1 MPKQTIKPIL
11 WLLPYQ
17 AECIDDTLLRRQL
30 AKNQQ
35 SRFDAVRGKR
45 KTEFGITRLFLRHC
59 LQQSLHKQFGLQTEE
74 IEIIE
79 QENLPPLVAIA
90 EQKKIAF
97 SISHS
102 KQLIAIMI
110 AAMPSKN
117 SRLGLDV
124 EQFRFIRNP
133 ESATLFCN
141 EAQLAMLNQA
151 TSQEHDEHYYRFWTQ
166 KEAVL
171 KARQSGIVDAD
182 LKVIE
187 GVACTA
193 NGSLRSS
200 HFTNAIDQ
208 SNYTV
213 TTFCQEHA
221 EKNQCQLVTLNE
233 KQHFSLEQTIDL
245 KWQNYQLKP
254 IC

>member
-1 MPKQTIKPIL
+1 MLKQTIKPIL

-17 AECIDDTLLRRQL
+17 AEHIDATSLSRQL

-35 SRFDAVRGKR
+35 SRFDTLRGKR

-59 LQQSLHKQFGLQTEE
+59 LQLSLHKQFDLQAEE

-79 QENLPPLVAIA
+79 QENLPPFVPIA
-90 EQKKIAF
+90 DQKRLCF

-124 EQFRFIRNP
+124 EQSRLIRNP
-133 ESATLFCN
+133 ENATLFCN
-141 EAQLAMLNQA
+141 ETQLAILNQA
-151 TSQEHDEHYYRFWTQ
+151 DSQEHYYRFWTQ

-171 KARQSGIVDAD
+171 KAKQSGIVDAD
-182 LKVIE
+182 LKMIE
-187 GVACTA
+187 GVPCIES
-193 NGSLRSS
+193 GPLRSS
-200 HFTNAIDQ
+200 HFTNPIDQ
-208 SNYTV
+208 NDYTV
-213 TTFCQEHA
+213 TTFCQEHT
-221 EKNQCQLVTLNE
+221 EKNQCQLVTLDERQQFN
-233 KQHFSLEQTIDL
+233 LEQTIDL

-254 IC
+254 IR